1 MKVSI
6 GLPAKSLS
14 EAAKIL
20 NQLLADEHVLY
31 IKTRNAH
38 WNVTG
43 PDFSSMHE
51 FFESQYNQLEE
62 MIDEIAERVR
72 MVGGIAE
79 GTMKGFLNLS
89 NLKEYAEKKTDSL
102 SFIRNLLA
110 DHESIIKTTRENIDK
125 VGEELKDEGTADF
138 LTEVLQD
145 HEKMAW
151 MLRAHLD

>member
-151 MLRAHLD
+151 MLRAHLV